1 MKIALIHTPLV
12 GRGGGQRQIL
22 KLAFELQRFGHEV
35 EIFTSAVNKEKCYP
49 DIIENLTINVIP
61 HPLGKKM
68 PKLFIPSEI
77 FQKDSDV
84 KEASES
90 SSLRSWMRKALGRQ
104 FYTIPYDFP
113 TMINI
118 GRKIPKGFDII
129 NNHNFPSEW
138 AAFFAKKRLKV
149 PTVWMCNEPPDWFFA
164 SDARKGLRKINWPI
178 YELVDKAASSYI
190 DELLVLS
197 KIAQDHVDRAY
208 KRSSRIVRSGVDIE
222 LLHNATGTDIREKY
236 GLSDDF
242 ILLQV
247 GNFQRS
253 KGQADSIRTLYRLS
267 KNYDRIKLILDGG
280 GPKEGL
286 VNLSEKL
293 GVTDKVIFLH
303 SNSDEELAKV
313 YAACDVFLFPE
324 QITWG
329 LALIEAMAA
338 SKPVIVSNKC
348 GGSEIIQPNVN
359 GLVFDQSKP
368 EEIAQQVELLLNSA
382 DLRRKIG
389 EQGYTY
395 VRNHLS
401 WEKYAR
407 TMETIF
413 EEALKSY
420 KQKN

>member
-35 EIFTSAVNKEKCYP
+35 EIFTSAVNKQKCYP
-49 DIIENLTINVIP
+49 DLIEKLTITVVP
-61 HPLGKKM
+61 HPFGKKM

-77 FQKDSDV
+77 YKKDYGV

-138 AAFFAKKRLKV
+138 AAFLAKKRLNV
-149 PTVWMCNEPPDWFFA
+149 PVVWMCNEPPDWFFA
-164 SDARKGLRKINWPI
+164 SESRKGLRKINWPI
-178 YELVDKAASSYI
+178 YELVDKVASSYI

-197 KIAQDHVDRAY
+197 KIAQGHVERAY
-208 KRSSRIVRSGVDIE
+208 HRPSRIVRSGVDIE
-222 LLHNATGTDIREKY
+222 LLHNASGTDIREKY
-236 GLSDDF
+236 GLSNDF
-242 ILLQV
+242 VLLQV

-280 GPKEGL
+280 WTK
-286 VNLSEKL
+286 
-293 GVTDKVIFLH
+293 
-303 SNSDEELAKV
+303 
-313 YAACDVFLFPE
+313 
-324 QITWG
+324 
-329 LALIEAMAA
+329 
-338 SKPVIVSNKC
+338 
-348 GGSEIIQPNVN
+348 
-359 GLVFDQSKP
+359 
-368 EEIAQQVELLLNSA
+368 
-382 DLRRKIG
+382 RRI
-389 EQGYTY
+389 
-395 VRNHLS
+395 N
-401 WEKYAR
+401 
-407 TMETIF
+407 
-413 EEALKSY
+413 
-420 KQKN
+420 